1 MVAAIDTRMSV
12 SQAARCAG
20 VSEQTLRAWLRAGVL
35 RHERTA
41 LGRLIDAADLGAL
54 IAQREAL
61 ARERRG
67 GSGGKG
73 RAEA

>member
-1 MVAAIDTRMSV
+1 MVAAIDTRLTV

-20 VSEQTLRAWLRAGVL
+20 VSEQTIRAWLRSGVL

-54 IAQREAL
+54 IDE
-61 ARERRG
+61 RERRLRERRTST
-67 GSGGKG
+67 GSDGKG
-73 RAEA
+73 RA